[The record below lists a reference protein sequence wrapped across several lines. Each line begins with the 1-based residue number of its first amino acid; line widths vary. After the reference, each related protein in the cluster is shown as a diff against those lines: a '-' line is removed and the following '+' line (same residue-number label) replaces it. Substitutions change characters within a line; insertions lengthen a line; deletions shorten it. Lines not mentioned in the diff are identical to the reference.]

1 MAIPAPADLLLVVAG
16 PSGVGKGT
24 VLKRVM
30 ARRSDLR
37 FSVSANT
44 RPRRPAEQEGVDYYF
59 VTEDEFRGMIARD
72 EFFEWAD
79 VYGELKGTPRSE
91 LERARAEG
99 KGLVAEVDHQG
110 AMSFRRNA
118 PEAVLV
124 FIAPPSWPALE
135 ERLRGRH
142 TEDEGRVQRRLQAAV
157 TEIAAMTEY
166 DYVIVNDGPDRA
178 ADELEAII
186 EAESLAAP
194 RERLKEL
201 RERLLAEARAVGMG
215 LEG

>member
-1 MAIPAPADLLLVVAG
+1 
-16 PSGVGKGT
+16 
-24 VLKRVM
+24 
-30 ARRSDLR
+30 
-37 FSVSANT
+37 
-44 RPRRPAEQEGVDYYF
+44 
-59 VTEDEFRGMIARD
+59 
-72 EFFEWAD
+72 
-79 VYGELKGTPRSE
+79 
-91 LERARAEG
+91 
-99 KGLVAEVDHQG
+99 
-110 AMSFRRNA
+110 
-118 PEAVLV
+118 
-124 FIAPPSWPALE
+124 
-135 ERLRGRH
+135 
-142 TEDEGRVQRRLQAAV
+142 V